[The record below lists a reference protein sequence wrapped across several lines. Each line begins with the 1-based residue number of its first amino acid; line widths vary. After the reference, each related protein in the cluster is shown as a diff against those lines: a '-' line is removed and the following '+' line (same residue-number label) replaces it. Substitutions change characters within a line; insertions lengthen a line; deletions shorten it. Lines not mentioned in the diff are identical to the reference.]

1 MQCDSHFQE
10 TDITSPNKSNNE
22 VWKLGNVLRR
32 RCGDSVINPR
42 VSHRA
47 IGRSVSCMKGAEL
60 KCNPSKCE
68 ISKDSKT
75 YFGRMV
81 DKHNIRQTRYRRSRG
96 STDLEITEDCTSV
109 AELSWLLELLL
120 TIPPSSRGQGM
131 PMQQLMIY
139 KCKKFTWNNAAE
151 ESSQRIT

>member
-1 MQCDSHFQE
+1 MEENVVRSMQCDSHIQE

-81 DKHNIRQTRYRRSRG
+81 DKHDIRPD
-96 STDLEITEDCTSV
+96 TDAVEVVLTWKSPKT
-109 AELSWLLELLL
+109 AHQLLSFLGF
-120 TIPPSSRGQGM
+120 SNS
-131 PMQQLMIY
+131 Y
-139 KCKKFTWNNAAE
+139 
-151 ESSQRIT
+151 